1 MFGRTRPTG
10 CGASQ
15 PSLLLASRSTL
26 EGVLVASDFVPPPPD
41 VGRLLFDWSLEPLP
55 LIGVAV
61 GAALYLAGVLR
72 LRQRGDAWPVGRTA
86 SWLFGMVVIAYA
98 TCGGVALY
106 DHALFSAHAF
116 QHMLLATVAPIP
128 LALGAPVT
136 LALRALPKRPRRELL
151 WLLHTPVAKVLSFPL
166 VGFVVL
172 VVSMYGLYFTSLY
185 DVSLRNNVV
194 HDLIHAHF
202 LFAGCLFFWPIIGI
216 DPLPGRLP
224 HWGRLM
230 LLFLTFPLHAL
241 LALAIMNYSEV
252 FALDYYLAHP
262 RPWGTSLLTD
272 QHNGGGLMWAA
283 GELVGAVVF
292 VALFAQWS
300 RADERQAK
308 REDRR
313 ADRTA
318 GGEGDELAAY
328 NAYLARLA
336 APRTRTPAAAT
347 ASTAARAS
355 TATPE
360 PVSLV

>member
-1 MFGRTRPTG
+1 M
-10 CGASQ
+10 
-15 PSLLLASRSTL
+15 
-26 EGVLVASDFVPPPPD
+26 LVAHSFVPPPPD
-41 VGRLLFDWSLEPLP
+41 LGRLLFDWSPELVP
-55 LIGVAV
+55 LIGVAI

-72 LRQRGDAWPVGRTA
+72 LRRRGDAWPIGRTA
-86 SWLFGMVVIAYA
+86 AWLAGLFVIAYA

-106 DHALFSAHAF
+106 DHALFSAHAV

-151 WLLHTPVAKVLSFPL
+151 WLLHTPVAKVLAFPL

-172 VVSMYGLYFTSLY
+172 IVTMYGLYFSSLY
-185 DVSLRNNVV
+185 DVSLRNNFV
-194 HDLIHAHF
+194 HDLIHVHF
-202 LFAGCLFFWPIIGI
+202 LLAGCLFFWPIIGI

-252 FALDYYLAHP
+252 FASGYYASHP
-262 RPWGTSLLTD
+262 RSWGTSLLTD

-283 GELVGAVVF
+283 GELVGAMVF
-292 VALFAQWS
+292 VALFVQWS
-300 RADERQAK
+300 RADERQAR
-308 REDRR
+308 REDRQ
-313 ADRTA
+313 ADRTE
-318 GGEGDELAAY
+318 GSGGDELAAY

-336 APRTRTPAAAT
+336 GQPARPAASRTVAVPAAPA
-347 ASTAARAS
+347 ASTQVDDEKVPAPPGGTRR
-355 TATPE
+355 
-360 PVSLV
+360 

>member
-1 MFGRTRPTG
+1 M
-10 CGASQ
+10 
-15 PSLLLASRSTL
+15 
-26 EGVLVASDFVPPPPD
+26 LVAHEFMPPPPS
-41 VGRLLFDWSLEPLP
+41 VGRLLLDWSFEPIP
-55 LIGVAV
+55 LISLALAAVLYVAAV
-61 GAALYLAGVLR
+61 VKLQR
-72 LRQRGDAWPVGRTA
+72 RGDAWSPGRTA
-86 SWLFGMVVIAYA
+86 AWLAGLLVIAYA

-106 DHALFSAHAF
+106 DHALFSAHAV

-136 LALRALPKRPRRELL
+136 LALRALPSRPRHALL
-151 WLLHTPVAKVLSFPL
+151 WVLHTPVAKVLSFPL

-185 DVSLRNNVV
+185 GLSLRNESV
-194 HDLIHAHF
+194 HQVIHAHF
-202 LFAGCLFFWPIIGI
+202 LAAGCLFFWPIIGI

-283 GELVGAVVF
+283 GELVGAAVF

-313 ADRTA
+313 ADRSST
-318 GGEGDELAAY
+318 GEGDELAAY
-328 NAYLARLA
+328 NAYLARLNG
-336 APRTRTPAAAT
+336 PRVPAAAEV
-347 ASTAARAS
+347 
-355 TATPE
+355 TPE
-360 PVSLV
+360 PTAPVSVSLVSDGVEEPTAPRR

>member
-1 MFGRTRPTG
+1 MFGRTTVSG

-15 PSLLLASRSTL
+15 QDLHRSFGPTL
-26 EGVLVASDFVPPPPD
+26 GVVLVAHEFVPPPPD
-41 VGRLLFDWSLEPLP
+41 VGRLLFDWSLEPVP
-55 LIGVAV
+55 LIGVALA
-61 GAALYLAGVLR
+61 GGLYLAAVLK
-72 LRQRGDAWPVGRTA
+72 LRRRGDVWSVGRTA
-86 SWLFGMVVIAYA
+86 AWLGGLVVIAYA

-106 DHALFSAHAF
+106 DHALFSAHAV

-136 LALRALPKRPRRELL
+136 LALRALPSRPRRGLL

-185 DVSLRNNVV
+185 GLSLRNDFV
-194 HDLIHAHF
+194 HEATHAHF
-202 LFAGCLFFWPIIGI
+202 LAAGCLFFWPIIGI

-283 GELVGAVVF
+283 GELVGAAVF
-292 VALFAQWS
+292 VALFVQWS

-313 ADRTA
+313 ADRSA
-318 GGEGDELAAY
+318 DGEGDELAAY
-328 NAYLARLA
+328 NPHP
-336 APRTRTPAAAT
+336 APPKPPPPPPPPPGEGPPRGP
-347 ASTAARAS
+347 
-355 TATPE
+355 P
-360 PVSLV
+360 P

>member
-1 MFGRTRPTG
+1 M
-10 CGASQ
+10 
-15 PSLLLASRSTL
+15 
-26 EGVLVASDFVPPPPD
+26 PPPPTL
-41 VGRLLFDWSLEPLP
+41 GRLLLDWSVEPVP
-55 LIGVAV
+55 LIALALAAVLYVAAV
-61 GAALYLAGVLR
+61 AKLHR
-72 LRQRGDAWPVGRTA
+72 RGDSWSPGRTA
-86 SWLFGMVVIAYA
+86 AWLAGLLVVAYA

-106 DHALFSAHAF
+106 DHALFSAHAV

-136 LALRALPKRPRRELL
+136 LALRALPPRPRRGLL
-151 WLLHTPVAKVLSFPL
+151 WLLHTPVAKVMSFPL

-185 DVSLRNNVV
+185 GLSLRNDLV
-194 HDLIHAHF
+194 HETTHAHF
-202 LFAGCLFFWPIIGI
+202 LAAGCLFFWPIIGI

-313 ADRTA
+313 ADRSE

-336 APRTRTPAAAT
+336 APRTPTPAAAPASTAST
-347 ASTAARAS
+347 ASTAA
-355 TATPE
+355 PE
-360 PVSLV
+360 PVSLVRDGPKEPTGPRR

>member
-1 MFGRTRPTG
+1 MGRG
-10 CGASQ
+10 
-15 PSLLLASRSTL
+15 STL
-26 EGVLVASDFVPPPPD
+26 ESVLVAHDFLPPPPTL
-41 VGRLLFDWSLEPLP
+41 GRLLLGGSFEPVPVLAV
-55 LIGVAV
+55 GVA
-61 GAALYLAGVLR
+61 ALLYLAGVAR
-72 LRQRGDAWPVGRTA
+72 LWRRGDAWSWGRTA
-86 SWLFGMVVIAYA
+86 AWLAGLVVIAYA

-106 DHALFSAHAF
+106 DHALFSAHAV

-136 LALRALPKRPRRELL
+136 LALRALPRRPRRELL

-185 DVSLRNNVV
+185 EVSLRNDVV
-194 HDLIHAHF
+194 HNLTHGHF
-202 LFAGCLFFWPIIGI
+202 LLAGCLFFWPIIGI

-252 FALDYYLAHP
+252 FASGYYATHP
-262 RPWGTSLLTD
+262 RSWGTSLLTD

-283 GELVGAVVF
+283 GELVGAMVF
-292 VALFAQWS
+292 VALFVQWS
-300 RADERQAK
+300 RADERQAR

-313 ADRTA
+313 AGRN
-318 GGEGDELAAY
+318 EGSE
-328 NAYLARLA
+328 
-336 APRTRTPAAAT
+336 
-347 ASTAARAS
+347 
-355 TATPE
+355 
-360 PVSLV
+360 

>member
-1 MFGRTRPTG
+1 
-10 CGASQ
+10 
-15 PSLLLASRSTL
+15 
-26 EGVLVASDFVPPPPD
+26 VLVAHEFMPPPPTL
-41 VGRLLFDWSLEPLP
+41 GRLLLDWSVEPVP
-55 LIGVAV
+55 LIALALAAVLYV
-61 GAALYLAGVLR
+61 GAVAKLQR
-72 LRQRGDAWPVGRTA
+72 RGDSWSPGRTVA
-86 SWLFGMVVIAYA
+86 WLGGLLVIAYA
-98 TCGGVALY
+98 TCGGVASY

-136 LALRALPKRPRRELL
+136 LALRALPPRPRRGLL

-185 DVSLRNNVV
+185 GLSLRNDLV
-194 HDLIHAHF
+194 HDAIHGHF
-202 LFAGCLFFWPIIGI
+202 LAAGCLFFWPIIGI

-308 REDRR
+308 RADRR
-313 ADRTA
+313 ADRT
-318 GGEGDELAAY
+318 GGDGDELDAY

-336 APRTRTPAAAT
+336 APRGPTPAAAPAST
-347 ASTAARAS
+347 ASTAS
-355 TATPE
+355 PE
-360 PVSLV
+360 PVSLVRGGPKESTGPRR

>member
-1 MFGRTRPTG
+1 V
-10 CGASQ
+10 
-15 PSLLLASRSTL
+15 LAAL
-26 EGVLVASDFVPPPPD
+26 GYPPPPT
-41 VGRLLFDWSLEPLP
+41 VGRMLFDWSFAPIPLA
-55 LIGVAV
+55 GVAIV
-61 GAALYLAGVLR
+61 GLLYLAGVVKLR
-72 LRQRGDAWPVGRTA
+72 RRGDGWPVGRTA
-86 SWLFGMVVIAYA
+86 AWLFGLLVVAYA
-98 TCGGVALY
+98 TCGGVASY
-106 DHALFSAHAF
+106 DHALFSAHAV

-136 LALRALPKRPRRELL
+136 LALRTLPKRLRRELM
-151 WLLHTPVAKVLSFPL
+151 WLLHTPVAKVLAFPL

-185 DVSLRNNVV
+185 EASLRSDLV
-194 HDLIHAHF
+194 HEVIHAHF

-224 HWGRLM
+224 HWARLM
-230 LLFLTFPLHAL
+230 LLFITFPMHAL

-252 FALDYYLAHP
+252 FAGGYYAAHP

-283 GELVGAVVF
+283 GELVGAAVF

-313 ADRTA
+313 ADRT
-318 GGEGDELAAY
+318 EGTGTDELAAY
-328 NAYLARLA
+328 NAYLARLNQ
-336 APRTRTPAAAT
+336 PR
-347 ASTAARAS
+347 
-355 TATPE
+355 
-360 PVSLV
+360 PVSRGGAGVRR